1 MTSAFSMK
9 DGSEFQLSVN
19 VRQNGVSEKACFL
32 ELGND
37 VLSLLVN
44 TLDGDAL
51 YSRSDLDM
59 IKIEAKSSLY
69 IYDSCSDLSCSKEDD
84 I

>member
-1 MTSAFSMK
+1 MK

-19 VRQNGVSEKACFL
+19 VRRNGVSEKTRFL
-32 ELGND
+32 ELGSD
-37 VLSLLVN
+37 IFSLLVN

-59 IKIEAKSSLY
+59 IKIGAKPSLY
-69 IYDSCSDLSCSKEDD
+69 MYDSCSDSSCSKEDD
-84 I
+84 L